1 MAISPETEAIIDR
14 LKAEGQLTRN
24 SGANSI
30 RSVKIQLNRFEDVFN
45 TISANIAEQT
55 NILRKSMS
63 IQEEAIEA
71 RRREED
77 FDELRPEPP
86 TTDTAEPDTTSSS
99 EKEKGKGLFDLL
111 MGGGVLGLMKNIFIG
126 GAGLFV
132 AYSFAKGFIDQKTGG
147 GFSRFEESMINTFRE
162 VDWTALG
169 NSFIEFAT
177 KVPEAVTAIANF
189 LTDPLSIILAGAG
202 LTAATIMAGF
212 AGGALARGV
221 TRGIIEGVLGT
232 GGGQEGPRRGPRGGL
247 INLRNVA
254 RAGAL
259 GILVGG
265 LEYFSE
271 DVKNWLKNQ
280 GMPEDWA
287 DETVDSAITIGT
299 FTSMGLMFGPKG
311 ALVGAAIGTAYVLGR
326 KIYEWFEGRR
336 AAAALAAQERVNAM
350 NVITGEGLGDEAGLS
365 NTAIAGVGA
374 TTDEARSLFAQQIN
388 ERVAEIFEKV
398 QQGMELTPEEI
409 ATLREAFNSADVQ
422 IAMERIGQINSQ
434 LIGFI
439 DGALG
444 GLGTEQGDL
453 SFTQAVSTLE
463 TLRSLA
469 EMATNES
476 DRRNIIDRYNNQ
488 LSYFTGEAGLQ
499 GYGDFLPGSQEL
511 QDLTPVQREA
521 LERLRRLEFLQDSMP
536 ERPESIPLSSN
547 EIIDM
552 IEQASASGSTPI
564 VIGRLGGDTFQT
576 INSTRA
582 GDMNIADT
590 KVFNGNQGGTMS
602 PLSLQA

>member
-77 FDELRPEPP
+77 IDELRPEPP
-86 TTDTAEPDTTSSS
+86 TTDTTEPDTTSSS

-132 AYSFAKGFIDQKTGG
+132 AYNFAKGIIDQKTGG

-177 KVPEAVTAIANF
+177 KVPEAVTAISNF
-189 LTDPLSIILAGAG
+189 LTDPLSLILAGAG
-202 LTAATIMAGF
+202 LTAAGIMSGF

-232 GGGQEGPRRGPRGGL
+232 GGGQDGPRRGPRGGL

-287 DETVDSAITIGT
+287 NETVDSAITIGT
-299 FTSMGLMFGPKG
+299 FTSMGMMFGPKG

-336 AAAALAAQERVNAM
+336 AAAALAAQERLDAI
-350 NVITGEGLGDEAGLS
+350 NVITGEGLGDATGAA
-365 NTAIAGVGA
+365 NTVVSGVTT
-374 TTDEARSLFAQQIN
+374 TTDEARSLLAEQMN
-388 ERVAEIFEKV
+388 ERVAEIFERV
-398 QQGMELTPEEI
+398 RQGMELTPEEI
-409 ATLREAFNSADVQ
+409 ETLREAFNAADVE
-422 IAMERIGQINSQ
+422 IASQRLMNIQTELMNAINTG
-434 LIGFI
+434 LDGLGTTEGDLGFSRAVTMLENLKRLSEMDPDNI
-439 DGALG
+439 SLSTLYNQSLSSLTGRAGLG
-444 GLGTEQGDL
+444 GLGDFSVGSED
-453 SFTQAVSTLE
+453 V
-463 TLRSLA
+463 
-469 EMATNES
+469 
-476 DRRNIIDRYNNQ
+476 
-488 LSYFTGEAGLQ
+488 EA
-499 GYGDFLPGSQEL
+499 
-511 QDLTPVQREA
+511 LTPIQREA
-521 LERLRRLEFLQDSMP
+521 LERLRGLEYLQDTMP
-536 ERPESIPLSSN
+536 ERPESIPLSSS
-547 EIIDM
+547 EVIDL
-552 IEQASASGSTPI
+552 ISQAGASGTTPSI

-576 INSTRA
+576 VNSTRA